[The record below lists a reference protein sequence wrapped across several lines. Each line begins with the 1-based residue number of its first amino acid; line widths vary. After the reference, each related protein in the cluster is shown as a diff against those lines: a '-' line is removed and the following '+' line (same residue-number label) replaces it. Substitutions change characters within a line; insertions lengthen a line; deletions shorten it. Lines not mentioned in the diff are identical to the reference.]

1 MLHIEQIFKMK
12 AEIKEILETE
22 NFGYL
27 KDYYPENPN
36 DFCINISMEI
46 GIFGQEGTDY
56 FYTSICSFDYLNQL
70 KGQQKTFHQRELI
83 IMEKYDYQAIMAH
96 LNRIVTMYDENDWHT
111 LANQLNKYF
120 LWEFDDYRP

>member
-1 MLHIEQIFKMK
+1 MK

-36 DFCINISMEI
+36 DFYINISMKI
-46 GIFGQEGTDY
+46 GIFGQEGLDY
-56 FYTSICSFDYLNQL
+56 FYTNICSFDYLSKL
-70 KGQQKTFHQRELI
+70 KGQQKTFHQRDLI
-83 IMEKYDYQAIMAH
+83 IMEKYDYQTIVAH
-96 LNRIVTMYDENDWHT
+96 LNRIVAMYDENDWHT